1 MSEVDRT
8 PDALAGAGAVAE
20 AEAGAAARDL
30 REAAWLDGKRAA
42 SWLWFGAVGV
52 VVMAIGSLYS
62 SYVNPELFGKIF
74 KPPDYMAFWT
84 ASVVMME
91 QGAAATYDWAA
102 THAVMLETLG
112 VETIGGIL
120 PWNYPPHAL
129 PFISWLG
136 LGHPAWMMVVWVAL
150 QVSIFLWICWRIL
163 PHRLTILGAFLTA
176 PMLITLVTGQAGL
189 YWAVLLA
196 LAIEY
201 RRSHPV
207 LSGLAL
213 GFATMKPHLFVPLP
227 LAFLAERTV
236 MALVWASV
244 TLLALVALTTLVGGF
259 AVWEAWI
266 GKLEATTVTH
276 TSDTADY
283 RLTASVFSYLRS
295 WLVPIPVAGAVHAG
309 LALPCVAIMVVV
321 WASPRMP
328 EDLKAAVLCF
338 ALFAA
343 GPRTMIYEMGLLY
356 VGILYQLRYALA
368 HGFFPYEKIMLVALG
383 AFNVMSMT
391 KVPGVFPAF
400 PYILLLALFFG
411 RCLPILRS
419 RAAIS

>member
-1 MSEVDRT
+1 MTDGVGATDGSAASGSGRG
-8 PDALAGAGAVAE
+8 ALRSG
-20 AEAGAAARDL
+20 D
-30 REAAWLDGKRAA
+30 WLDDRRATT
-42 SWLWFGAVGV
+42 WIWFGAIGM
-52 VVMAIGSLYS
+52 VVMAAGSLYS

-91 QGAAATYDWAA
+91 QGAAATYDWGA
-102 THAVMLETLG
+102 THRVMLETLN

-129 PFISWLG
+129 PFVSWLG
-136 LGHPAWMMVVWVAL
+136 LGHPAWMMVVWVVL

-163 PHRLTILGAFLTA
+163 PHRLTLLGAFLTA

-201 RRSHPV
+201 RRSKPV

-227 LAFLAERTV
+227 LAFLAERMV
-236 MALVWASV
+236 MALVWATV
-244 TLLALVALTTLVGGF
+244 TLVVLVALTTLVGGV

-295 WLVPIPVAGAVHAG
+295 WLVPIPVAGTIHAA
-309 LALPCVAIMVVV
+309 LALPCVGVMVAV
-321 WASPRMP
+321 WANQRMP

-356 VGILYQLRYALA
+356 VGILYQLRYARV
-368 HGFFPYEKIMLVALG
+368 HGFFPYEKTMLVALG
-383 AFNVMSMT
+383 VLNVMSMS
-391 KVPGVFPAF
+391 KVPGVFPLF
-400 PYILLLALFFG
+400 PYILLFALFFG

-419 RAAIS
+419 RTLQPAMA